1 MEDNP
6 TFIVRLG
13 TDEFYG
19 TYNFMAG
26 VDRVSLAWAGG
37 ELIMRKGGLLSM
49 EICPSPLKEVLQR
62 KFLDS
67 GQGIADICRVS
78 YYANWTVMSTLDAWS
93 ASRLVCAHRRRLPWP
108 IEQHGDLT
116 NPSFHAAQTPV
127 KLGKRGRDDSDA
139 GSDAEDEG
147 RPRRCVRLYLATGP
161 FPALV

>member
-108 IEQHGDLT
+108 YRTAWRPDQPLF
-116 NPSFHAAQTPV
+116 S
-127 KLGKRGRDDSDA
+127 RCSDA
-139 GSDAEDEG
+139 GEAG
-147 RPRRCVRLYLATGP
+147 QAWPG
-161 FPALV
+161 